1 MLFSLYEAAGKVV
14 GKALYEGVLLHPV
27 FSRAFLNK
35 LLTKPCQ
42 FDDLSS
48 IDSSMYKNL

>member
-1 MLFSLYEAAGKVV
+1 MASKIFDNYLDFYEVAGKIV

-35 LLTKPCQ
+35 LLTKPC
-42 FDDLSS
+42 
-48 IDSSMYKNL
+48 